1 MPGNMIAACLLAGL
15 MLMAGTA
22 AAEQYDL
29 LSERDFL
36 AAAFAGERPQAGK
49 LRVTPELA
57 SELAAIFRHR
67 FRDEKIRYWQAGPR
81 TAWRLEE
88 IGKEK
93 PISIGVVVDNARL
106 VSIAVLVYR
115 EGHGMEV
122 AEPAFTA
129 QFPGAALHDSDEE
142 RNRLDRDIDNITGAT
157 LSVRAM
163 TRTARAALL
172 LDRWLRTGA
181 GQQR

>member
-1 MPGNMIAACLLAGL
+1 MRTVLLACLLL
-15 MLMAGTA
+15 ITA
-22 AAEQYDL
+22 SAFAEQYDL

-36 AAAFAGERPQAGK
+36 AAAFPGERPQAGK
-49 LRVTPELA
+49 LRINPELA

-67 FRDEKIRYWQAGPR
+67 FRDEKVRYWQAGTR

-129 QFPGAALHDSDEE
+129 QFPGAALIDVNDDK
-142 RNRLDRDIDNITGAT
+142 NRLDRDIDNITGAT

-172 LDRWLRTGA
+172 LDRRLRAGA
-181 GQQR
+181 GEQR

>member
-1 MPGNMIAACLLAGL
+1 MNRIHRLCWLALALLMLAG
-15 MLMAGTA
+15 A
-22 AAEQYDL
+22 ADAEQYDL

-36 AAAFAGERPQAGK
+36 AAAFPGARPQAGK
-49 LRVTPELA
+49 LRISETMA
-57 SELAAIFRHR
+57 AELAAVFRHR
-67 FRDEKIRYWQAGPR
+67 FREQKVRYWQQGTR

-106 VSIAVLVYR
+106 VSVAVLVYR
-115 EGHGMEV
+115 EGHGIEV
-122 AEPAFTA
+122 AEPAFTQ
-129 QFPGAALHDSDEE
+129 QFVGVALADGTGDA
-142 RNRLDRDIDNITGAT
+142 NLLDRNIDNITGAT

-172 LDRWLRTGA
+172 LDRSLQA
-181 GQQR
+181 GSRQ